1 MQNNM
6 KHWKIIVGIIL
17 GVVAIGGG
25 FLFFQEA
32 GQGAPQSSSTR
43 GLIPFTTAKY
53 YIGTSSPSTLEYKG
67 IFTQDLTVSGTC
79 TGCGGAAAGGGLWS
93 DAVGFIYS
101 GLTNASTT
109 NETVLIGNT
118 ATNTTNKLEVW
129 GNISAD
135 IFIATSTTA
144 TSTFAGGL
152 TVDTN
157 KFLVDPDAGR
167 VGIGTVAPVTKLSI
181 KGNDDKDTGPIITLN
196 GNAINQFESGRIR
209 FAETDMFYQ
218 GGFIHFDGSVNT
230 FNIGVHDNADN
241 LTSSDINA
249 ISILR
254 SNGNI
259 GIGTTSPNAPLE
271 VVGTPPGS
279 VGGFQ
284 SGMFQV
290 TNPSTAE
297 FGNAVITGHN
307 YFSDNTQLWY
317 LGSVSGSD
325 NDIGFIN
332 RQNATMQF
340 WTNNIERVVIDANGL
355 VGIGTTSPYA
365 KLSVVGQTV
374 AEYFTATSTTATSTF
389 TGIQWDYSTSTGQDL
404 TLSRIGES
412 TFSTVQDLQNIFHS
426 AGWTSGGTIA
436 DIGGAA
442 ISVAAGTGL
451 IRTSNSATALVPYFD
466 WVASTTIDI
475 PADTIRYIGVEYNS
489 GSPRVA
495 IRTTYNWNL
504 KTDFPLGNVVNE
516 GGTIHLE
523 NTPQAVGDHAA
534 TMIERAFESLGKQ
547 RDNITGGLIIGET
560 GSRNVTMSSGTLWE
574 RLSSFAIS
582 AIDTSGADTFDT
594 YCGTTKNET
603 ATSTWDNLNYCN
615 SGSLTALSNNRWAVL
630 WFYIEL
636 DGDLIMQYGTAQY
649 VSEASAEIEGTPSTV
664 TNRVI
669 AQSKLIGR
677 FIFQES
683 ASTAESIET
692 VFATTFAGA
701 VVTDHGN
708 LAGLSDDDHTQYV
721 LADGTRALT
730 ANWDAGSFD
739 ITATR
744 FVADDA
750 TATTSLQATSVT
762 GAISILGEYF
772 TNFTTYVRSLFTA
785 GTGINISSGSISATL
800 GTSIDAGEITAGAI
814 DGDDINS
821 NIAGSHLTLT
831 SASPDTFDLDS
842 NIPESTIGFA
852 LLATTTADGIATT
865 SPFFKT
871 LFTSSAYTI
880 SSFRCHAGGT
890 GTSTVQVTHSTDPFS
905 AGTDL
910 LYSTGFECGSD
921 ISTATTTFSDTTV
934 PANSY
939 WHFSIDD
946 AEPTG
951 TRPDS
956 INPVFTAT
964 KDD

>member
-1 MQNNM
+1 PSNLSVRDSTNN
-6 KHWKIIVGIIL
+6 VET
-17 GVVAIGGG
+17 
-25 FLFFQEA
+25 FLFA
-32 GQGAPQSSSTR
+32 SSV
-43 GLIPFTTAKY
+43 GGIM
-53 YIGTSSPSTLEYKG
+53 GTVTDDPLN
-67 IFTQDLTVSGTC
+67 IQ
-79 TGCGGAAAGGGLWS
+79 
-93 DAVGFIYS
+93 
-101 GLTNASTT
+101 TN
-109 NETVLIGNT
+109 NT
-118 ATNTTNKLEVW
+118 
-129 GNISAD
+129 SA
-135 IFIATSTTA
+135 IFI
-144 TSTFAGGL
+144 
-152 TVDTN
+152 
-157 KFLVDPDAGR
+157 DASQN
-167 VGIGTVAPVTKLSI
+167 VGIGDATPTYKLDVTGL
-181 KGNDDKDTGPIITLN
+181 
-196 GNAINQFESGRIR
+196 AR
-209 FAETDMFYQ
+209 FT
-218 GGFIHFDGSVNT
+218 
-230 FNIGVHDNADN
+230 
-241 LTSSDINA
+241 
-249 ISILR
+249 
-254 SNGNI
+254 
-259 GIGTTSPNAPLE
+259 
-271 VVGTPPGS
+271 
-279 VGGFQ
+279 
-284 SGMFQV
+284 
-290 TNPSTAE
+290 
-297 FGNAVITGHN
+297 
-307 YFSDNTQLWY
+307 
-317 LGSVSGSD
+317 
-325 NDIGFIN
+325 
-332 RQNATMQF
+332 
-340 WTNNIERVVIDANGL
+340 GL
-355 VGIGTTSPYA
+355 VDASHF
-365 KLSVVGQTV
+365 V
-374 AEYFTATSTTATSTF
+374 ATSTTATSTF

-404 TLSRIGES
+404 TLNRIGNS

-489 GSPRVA
+489 GSPRAA

-636 DGDLIMQYGTAQY
+636 DGGFIMQYGTAQY

-831 SASPDTFDLDS
+831 SASPDT
-842 NIPESTIGFA
+842 
-852 LLATTTADGIATT
+852 
-865 SPFFKT
+865 
-871 LFTSSAYTI
+871 
-880 SSFRCHAGGT
+880 
-890 GTSTVQVTHSTDPFS
+890 
-905 AGTDL
+905 
-910 LYSTGFECGSD
+910 
-921 ISTATTTFSDTTV
+921 
-934 PANSY
+934 
-939 WHFSIDD
+939 
-946 AEPTG
+946 
-951 TRPDS
+951 
-956 INPVFTAT
+956 
-964 KDD
+964 